1 MDTNFNPRRQTI
13 RIFLFLLL
21 TFLIFSL
28 APQLIFSRA
37 SFPSPQ
43 GISATPFQEEKP
55 EEFLPGPGFLEK
67 AANFLYLIYDYIKK
81 AVIFL
86 LEKTIFQGN
95 PKLASFYGEVATF
108 LASLTAI
115 YLLLLLIASARKIV
129 GVVLLLGWAFFIVA
143 IVIRGS

>member
-1 MDTNFNPRRQTI
+1 MDTYFDPGKRII

-21 TFLIFSL
+21 TFLIFNL
-28 APQLIFSRA
+28 AYGIIFYQTSFA
-37 SFPSPQ
+37 SAQ
-43 GISATPFQEEKP
+43 DISTAPFQEEES

-115 YLLLLLIASARKIV
+115 YLLLLLITSARKII
-129 GVVLLLGWAFFIVA
+129 GVVLLLGWIFFIVA
-143 IVIRGS
+143 IVVRS